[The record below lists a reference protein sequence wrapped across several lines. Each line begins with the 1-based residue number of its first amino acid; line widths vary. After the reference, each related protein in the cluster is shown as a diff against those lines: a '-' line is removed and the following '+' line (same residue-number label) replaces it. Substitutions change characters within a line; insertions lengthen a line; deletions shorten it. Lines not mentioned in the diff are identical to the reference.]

1 MLMTKKE
8 GFTIIEILISIVIL
22 GLIIT
27 VLFNINIA
35 GFKFLSYNQDVVE
48 LQNQARIINNSME
61 RQIRKANKI
70 EINTNNEIVLSD
82 GDVKIYVDETVD
94 PMRLK
99 LENSS
104 GIKNITD
111 KIIEEYTFTMED
123 ADSGL
128 IYFYFKLKKDKST
141 YEIQNKFYPRAK
153 N

>member
-22 GLIIT
+22 GLIVT

-48 LQNQARIINNSME
+48 LQNQARIINNSLE

-70 EINTNNEIVLSD
+70 EINSNNEIVLSD

-94 PMRLK
+94 PMRLQ